1 MRDLFYGQ
9 LAQSAYTTTPTF
21 GAEDSACRAIS
32 KITADG
38 LTIGFVGTNDAAS
51 VLADIEADVVMV
63 EGLGLLH
70 HGFWRAYSTLRAKL
84 LALNPD
90 VIYGHSEG
98 GALALIY
105 AADLCLHGKFPRA
118 VYAFEPPRI
127 SADATI
133 EDLFLDCITE
143 LLLTKNGD
151 DPVPEVPRLLQDWQH
166 PAPLTYIGQ
175 GSVLEA
181 IDDHLIENV
190 IASLIQAGL

>member
-1 MRDLFYGQ
+1 M
-9 LAQSAYTTTPTF
+9 TPTF
-21 GAEDSACRAIS
+21 GAQDSACRAIS

-38 LTIGFVGTNDAAS
+38 LTIGFPGTNNAAT
-51 VLADIEADVVMV
+51 VLADIEADVIEV

-70 HGFWRAYSTLRAKL
+70 HGLWKAYSTQRAKL

-90 VIYGHSEG
+90 VIYGHSA
-98 GALALIY
+98 GAGWALIY
-105 AADLCLHGKFPRA
+105 AADLCLHGKFPQA

-133 EDLFLDCITE
+133 EDLFLDSTTE

-151 DPVPEVPRLLQDWQH
+151 DPVPEVPRLLQAWQH

-175 GSVLEA
+175 DSVLEA
-181 IDDHLIENV
+181 VNCHLIENV
-190 IASLIQAGL
+190 ISSLVQAGL